1 MPGMPGAGKYAGVH
15 RLARDGPDSGGGGR
29 LIDFLCT
36 VILIVAFFMGI
47 VTAAAF
53 IFAVALYVW
62 EKESDDD

>member
-1 MPGMPGAGKYAGVH
+1 M
-15 RLARDGPDSGGGGR
+15 
-29 LIDFLCT
+29 IDFLCT

-62 EKESDDD
+62 ERGSDDD